1 MNEKT
6 QFTVDPQGRWLY
18 RVGGISAIVF
28 AIAYVV
34 IVAIFVPLGGMP
46 TGGAEGWLKNMA
58 EDSTSWTA
66 IISLN
71 ILTDFLLVPIALARY
86 LALKGVNKSVML
98 AATVFVFFFPILDLP
113 MTWGN
118 IGSLFELSD
127 QYAAAVNAAQTEAV
141 VTAAMYPSAVMN
153 SQFLGVF
160 NSLAVNVGILLTG
173 FVMLRGIFAK
183 GTAYLGVAT
192 GALGVMAVAFG
203 LFESTSSL
211 GFILIVLTAVLNA
224 VWELSVGFRLCK
236 LGWR

>member
-6 QFTVDPQGRWLY
+6 QFTVDPDGRWLY

-28 AIAYVV
+28 AVAYIV
-34 IVAIFVPLGGMP
+34 IVAIFVPLGGIP
-46 TGGAEGWLKNMA
+46 TGGAEGWLKHMA
-58 EDSTSWTA
+58 EDSTRWTA

-86 LALKGVNKSVML
+86 LALKGVHKSVML

-118 IGSLFELSD
+118 IGSLFELSG
-127 QYAAAVNAAQTEAV
+127 QYAAAANAAQREAV

-153 SQFLGVF
+153 SHFLGVF

-173 FVMLRGIFAK
+173 FVMLRGIFGK

-192 GALGVMAVAFG
+192 GALGVMAVALG

-211 GFILIVLTAVLNA
+211 GFILIALTAVLNA
-224 VWELSVGFRLCK
+224 VWELSAGFRLCK